1 MSWHELRWNGFS
13 EKYILNKIKAQNF
26 LYNSNI
32 TAYIVVCIVLKYKNL
47 KVCVCGGV
55 SVYLFLCGQV
65 CVWTC
70 KSDMNDSTCMH
81 MFMWRPKINL

>member
-47 KVCVCGGV
+47 KVCVWGGECIP
-55 SVYLFLCGQV
+55 FL
-65 CVWTC
+65 VWTGMC
-70 KSDMNDSTCMH
+70 VD
-81 MFMWRPKINL
+81 L